1 MWLKAIANP
10 GQRAGLAM
18 ELSEDKRAQSAAPVA
33 FSVRNPATLGLLICV
48 RR

>member
-10 GQRAGLAM
+10 EQRVGLAM
-18 ELSEDKRAQSAAPVA
+18 DLNEDKRAQSDTPVA